1 MRAPICLAVLV
12 AMLGGCAT
20 PGEHYPS
27 LQPRAAETI
36 DPRVAVERPINDRPV
51 APALA
56 AKLRALV
63 GEARAGNAD
72 FDRAADIAEQAAG
85 GAGPASSE
93 SWIAAQQ
100 ARSAAIAARKP
111 TVGALADI
119 DAVGASALQAQG
131 GIAPNDLEAIQA
143 AAAEAGAIDQ
153 RQAARIDAIQRRL
166 AR

>member
-1 MRAPICLAVLV
+1 MA
-12 AMLGGCAT
+12 G
-20 PGEHYPS
+20 
-27 LQPRAAETI
+27 
-36 DPRVAVERPINDRPV
+36 
-51 APALA
+51 
-56 AKLRALV
+56 
-63 GEARAGNAD
+63 RAG
-72 FDRAADIAEQAAG
+72 
-85 GAGPASSE
+85 PVSSE

-100 ARSAAIAARKP
+100 ALSAAIAARKP

-119 DAVGASALQAQG
+119 DAVGASALQVQG